1 MCLAAVMELY
11 LYGMH
16 SLPEHFIAR
25 IRTQFTED
33 GEQLLASLDNDAK
46 TSVHLHPW
54 KSSNSFEDDV
64 TVPWFKSGRI
74 LKKRPSFTLD
84 PLFHAGCYYPQE
96 SSSMFLYYVLEQLF
110 HDNRAITCLDLCAA
124 PGGKSILI
132 SSFLSGQGRL
142 ISNEI
147 IRTRNSVLRENLTKW
162 GVDNVVVTCN
172 DPEDFSSI
180 TNYFDCVITDAP
192 CSGEGM
198 FRKDAASR
206 NEWSEDNVRLCASR
220 QKRIIEDI
228 TPSLKTGGFLIYSTC
243 TFAPQ
248 ENELQI
254 QTLIDSGEY
263 ESVELSVPKEWNIH
277 VLKNGLQF
285 LPHRVEGE
293 GFFISVLRKT
303 ATTSRSFRLREKPSF
318 GVISKA
324 EKQQIESTINSKG
337 LQLLRTSQGNIY
349 ASAFSVEELNALTN
363 HLYFTMPG
371 TEIGEFIKNEIIP
384 AHAIALSSFKMKD
397 VQRIDVDETIALQYL
412 RGESL
417 MINGNKGKAL
427 ITYKN
432 IPLGWIKI
440 LGNRANNNY
449 PKEWRIRMR

>member
-1 MCLAAVMELY
+1 
-11 LYGMH
+11 MH
-16 SLPEHFIAR
+16 SLPEKFSAR
-25 IRTQFTED
+25 IRTQFPED
-33 GEQLLASLDNDAK
+33 AEALLSSLDKDPR
-46 TSVHLHPW
+46 TSIHLNPW
-54 KSSNSFEDDV
+54 KNKDLFRSESS
-64 TVPWFKSGRI
+64 VPWFDRGKI
-74 LKKRPSFTLD
+74 LNERPVFTLD

-96 SSSMFLYYVLEQLF
+96 SSSMFLHYALEQLF
-110 HDNRAITCLDLCAA
+110 QDNRHLTFLDLCAA

-132 SSFLSGQGRL
+132 SSFLKGRGKL

-147 IRTRNSVLRENLTKW
+147 IRTRNSILRENLIKW

-180 TNYFDCVITDAP
+180 TNYFDCIVIDAP

-198 FRKDAASR
+198 FRKDVSSR
-206 NEWSEDNVRLCASR
+206 DEWSEDNVRLCASR

-228 TPSLKTGGFLIYSTC
+228 SPSLKTGGLLIYSTC

-254 QTLIDSGEY
+254 QALIDSGEY
-263 ESVELSVPKEWNIH
+263 ESVELSVPNEWNIH

-285 LPHRVEGE
+285 LPHRVQGE
-293 GFFISVLRKT
+293 GFFISLFRKT
-303 ATTSRSFRLREKPSF
+303 SSTSSSFRLREKPSF
-318 GVISKA
+318 RTPSNA
-324 EKQQIESTINSKG
+324 EKQQVESTINSKG
-337 LQLLRTSQGNIY
+337 LQLLRTAQGNIY
-349 ASAFSVEELNALTN
+349 TSAFSVEELNALSN

-371 TEIGEFIKNEIIP
+371 TEIGEFMKNEIIP
-384 AHAIALSSFKMKD
+384 AHAIALSSFEIND
-397 VQRIDVDETIALQYL
+397 VQRIEVDELTALQYL

-417 MINGNKGKAL
+417 MIEGNKGKAL
-427 ITYKN
+427 ITFKN